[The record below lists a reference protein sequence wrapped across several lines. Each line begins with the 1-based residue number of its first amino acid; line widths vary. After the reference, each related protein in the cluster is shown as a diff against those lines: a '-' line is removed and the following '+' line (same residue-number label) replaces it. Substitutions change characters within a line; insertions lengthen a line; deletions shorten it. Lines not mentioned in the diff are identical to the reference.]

1 MIEENHEITLKFN
14 NSEDLYKAYEE
25 LISKGYNISS
35 VSDYKIVTLD
45 NETITS

>member
-1 MIEENHEITLKFN
+1 MKEEKHEIIIKFN
-14 NSEDLYKAYEE
+14 TSEDLYKAYEE

-45 NETITS
+45 NETITH